1 MKRRVVAAMVVF
13 YFLLLLSPLAVSL
26 FFSYPITQGMWLSSE
41 HVLWGLVLLAGLII
55 GCTLVIIREIRELK
69 SALTKNAEVSDKDD

>member
-1 MKRRVVAAMVVF
+1 MKRRVIAGMAVF

-26 FFSYPITQGMWLSSE
+26 FFSGRITQGTLFGIE
-41 HVLWGLVLLAGLII
+41 HVLWGLVLLAGLIV

-69 SALTKNAEVSDKDD
+69 SALTEKAEDDEKQA